1 MSAASRRI
9 FRIGSCGRLSC
20 DSGVLSVKF
29 ALRVKILGELVHL
42 LPVYKFTL
50 SRLRGRRLVL
60 YRALNLAGGARKIS
74 YEHKISFQIA
84 NRS

>member
-29 ALRVKILGELVHL
+29 ALRVKILGELVRL
-42 LPVYKFTL
+42 LCVYKICTELASQKAACAL
-50 SRLRGRRLVL
+50 ST
-60 YRALNLAGGARKIS
+60 S
-74 YEHKISFQIA
+74 
-84 NRS
+84 